1 MGIFEIVMSSA
12 VLAAL
17 IGWIRGNKED
27 QLNYITGERSV
38 WRKEMKECIE
48 GLQTCRLKD
57 IDKWLIKLKVNL
69 NGYGCHNSGE
79 YPEDMYLD
87 FLRDEHI
94 WKVIDEI
101 ETEHRKADYSERK
114 IKHQKDKLIRLIVI
128 LLKFEW
134 EKSKREVKANRLLF
148 ISLSILTGYV
158 LIVCYFLFNI
168 FSRRGEDT
176 VTIIS
181 SSIVLGGTIIILYVI
196 TWLPNIVEQIKATR
210 GKIRYKKV
218 KRPLFYW
225 LIGLLCEGMIVYAL
239 NLIIKSPAV
248 SVASVCFFISLLIP
262 IYQSSKEHQFYTE
275 YDQSV
280 IEILKLNTLTAYY
293 NEKDK
298 KGIRVIEDL
307 MDKGINNY
315 KIERK
320 LETFLRDESFKNFV
334 KNEPLESMLIP
345 TGVKKYK
352 KLQDLQRD
360 TGTELLSF
368 VSNNPSLCKC
378 FFRYVTDNEIKYGL
392 AEKETIEKWK

>member
-1 MGIFEIVMSSA
+1 M
-12 VLAAL
+12 
-17 IGWIRGNKED
+17 
-27 QLNYITGERSV
+27 T
-38 WRKEMKECIE
+38 
-48 GLQTCRLKD
+48 
-57 IDKWLIKLKVNL
+57 
-69 NGYGCHNSGE
+69 
-79 YPEDMYLD
+79 
-87 FLRDEHI
+87 
-94 WKVIDEI
+94 
-101 ETEHRKADYSERK
+101 TEPLY
-114 IKHQKDKLIRLIVI
+114 IVI